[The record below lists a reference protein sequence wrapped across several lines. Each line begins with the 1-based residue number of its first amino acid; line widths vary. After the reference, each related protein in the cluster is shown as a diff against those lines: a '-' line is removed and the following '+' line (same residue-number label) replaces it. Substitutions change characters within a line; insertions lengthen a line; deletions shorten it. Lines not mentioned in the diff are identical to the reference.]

1 MPLAV
6 AEYLRHLA
14 TRCSRMSRDCT
25 DQVTGKELVQISVE
39 LVEKA
44 EILESYF
51 SIAEP
56 SGKADELL
64 SSDIISVSDDDESS

>member
-44 EILESYF
+44 EVLESYF

-56 SGKADELL
+56 TSNPDDLFKSEITSTDE
-64 SSDIISVSDDDESS
+64 DDKD

>member
-1 MPLAV
+1 MPVAV

-25 DQVTGKELVQISVE
+25 DQVIGKELEQISVE

-44 EILESYF
+44 EILEAHF
-51 SIAEP
+51 SIPQPTDNPTDLVWAET
-56 SGKADELL
+56 SNIG
-64 SSDIISVSDDDESS
+64 DDDKR

>member
-14 TRCSRMSRDCT
+14 TRCSRMSRDST
-25 DQVTGKELVQISVE
+25 DQAISKELVQISVD

-44 EILESYF
+44 ETIETYF
-51 SIAEP
+51 SIADP
-56 SGKADELL
+56 SGSEGD
-64 SSDIISVSDDDESS
+64 

>member
-6 AEYLRHLA
+6 AQYFRHLA
-14 TRCSRMSRDCT
+14 VRCSRMSRDCT
-25 DQVTGKELVQISVE
+25 DEAVGKELVQISVE

-44 EILESYF
+44 EVLEAYF

-56 SGKADELL
+56 TTNPDDLFTTE
-64 SSDIISVSDDDESS
+64 IINVGEKNDKD

>member
-1 MPLAV
+1 
-6 AEYLRHLA
+6 
-14 TRCSRMSRDCT
+14 MSRDCT

-56 SGKADELL
+56 SGSADELL
-64 SSDIISVSDDDESS
+64 SSDISVSDDDKSS

>member
-56 SGKADELL
+56 SGGADELL
-64 SSDIISVSDDDESS
+64 SSDIIPVGDDDESS

>member
-6 AEYLRHLA
+6 AQYLRDLA
-14 TRCSRMSRDCT
+14 VRCSRMSRDCT
-25 DQVTGKELVQISVE
+25 DQNTGKELVQISVD

-44 EILESYF
+44 EVLEGYF

-56 SGKADELL
+56 TSNPDDLFKAEIIDVGEDEK
-64 SSDIISVSDDDESS
+64 D

>member
-25 DQVTGKELVQISVE
+25 DPVVSKELVIISVE

-44 EILESYF
+44 ETLEAHF
-51 SIAEP
+51 SM
-56 SGKADELL
+56 
-64 SSDIISVSDDDESS
+64 SVSDDPLSNKIVTTGGDNGDAA

>member
-6 AEYLRHLA
+6 AQYLRHLA

-25 DQVTGKELVQISVE
+25 DQVISRELVIISVE

-44 EILESYF
+44 ETLEAYY
-51 SIAEP
+51 SIADQASNPDDVFSAEIITIDD
-56 SGKADELL
+56 SEKA
-64 SSDIISVSDDDESS
+64 

>member
-1 MPLAV
+1 MPVAV

-51 SIAEP
+51 SIAET
-56 SGKADELL
+56 SGGADELL
-64 SSDIISVSDDDESS
+64 SSDIIPVGDDDKSS

>member
-6 AEYLRHLA
+6 AQYLRHLA

-25 DQVTGKELVQISVE
+25 DQVISKELVIISVE

-44 EILESYF
+44 ETLEAYY
-51 SIAEP
+51 SIADP
-56 SGKADELL
+56 ASNPD
-64 SSDIISVSDDDESS
+64 DIFSVEIITTADDEKA

>member
-14 TRCSRMSRDCT
+14 TRCSRMSRDCA

-44 EILESYF
+44 GDSGILLLDRRAVRES
-51 SIAEP
+51 
-56 SGKADELL
+56 G
-64 SSDIISVSDDDESS
+64 

>member
-1 MPLAV
+1 MSLAV
-6 AEYLRHLA
+6 AQYLRHLA

-25 DQVTGKELVQISVE
+25 DRVIGKELVQISVE

-44 EILESYF
+44 ETLEAYF

-56 SGKADELL
+56 SGNPDDLFAAE
-64 SSDIISVSDDDESS
+64 IITVSDKDKS

>member
-1 MPLAV
+1 V
-6 AEYLRHLA
+6 SSW
-14 TRCSRMSRDCT
+14 SRR
-25 DQVTGKELVQISVE
+25 Q
-39 LVEKA
+39 

-64 SSDIISVSDDDESS
+64 SSNIISVSDDDDAA